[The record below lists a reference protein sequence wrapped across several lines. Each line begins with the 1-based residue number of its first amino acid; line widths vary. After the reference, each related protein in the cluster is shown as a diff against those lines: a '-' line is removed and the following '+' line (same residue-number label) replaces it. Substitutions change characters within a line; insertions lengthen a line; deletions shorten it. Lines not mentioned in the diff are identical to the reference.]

1 MNIKLST
8 LAEAMDSVLEEATQE
23 YDKATGEIHFI
34 YDGMVDGEI
43 NQELEEYI
51 CESDDFIAL
60 PEKYEINDYE
70 IMREFIYTL
79 PNGNLQD
86 KLINAISGRG
96 AFRRFREVLDDYG
109 KTEKW
114 YAYKEAA
121 YEQIAR
127 EWAERHDIEIIE
139 DIPSKLDALEMEE
152 SDNTDYEAAAR
163 YWTDRDAK
171 ANKMP
176 EDELMT
182 HMENFVKA
190 HNTCALA
197 TGCDGFVRCTPIEY
211 NYVKGAFYMF
221 SEGGLKFMA
230 LRDNKNV
237 SMAIYDEYSGFGNL
251 SGLQIQGT
259 AEMVQ
264 AGTDEYFQMMDHK
277 KLPRDAFYK
286 MERPMHLIKVTP
298 QSMDYLNSELK
309 KLGYDSRQHLEL

>member
-8 LAEAMDSVLEEATQE
+8 LTEAMDSVLEEATQE

-51 CESDDFIAL
+51 CKSDDFIAL

-79 PNGNLQD
+79 PNGRMQDNL
-86 KLINAISGRG
+86 LNAISGRG

-127 EWAERHDIEIIE
+127 EWAERYGIEIIE
-139 DIPSKLDALEMEE
+139 DIPSKLDALEMEATE
-152 SDNTDYEAAAR
+152 ATMYEMAAR
-163 YWTDRDAK
+163 YWTDKERNS
-171 ANKMP
+171 NKMP
-176 EDELMT
+176 LAELSL

-197 TGCDGFVRCTPIEY
+197 TGSDGFVRCTPIEY
-211 NYVKGAFYMF
+211 NYVKGAFYMSYDVTYDTSNSARHGF
-221 SEGGLKFMA
+221 LNFHFA
-230 LRDNKNV
+230 VQR
-237 SMAIYDEYSGFGNL
+237 AIYAPVFLLCSAVIFFCTSFQVSL
-251 SGLQIQGT
+251 STI
-259 AEMVQ
+259 
-264 AGTDEYFQMMDHK
+264 AGWEFST
-277 KLPRDAFYK
+277 
-286 MERPMHLIKVTP
+286 
-298 QSMDYLNSELK
+298 
-309 KLGYDSRQHLEL
+309 